1 VAQFGSADALGAL
14 GRRFESCHPDH
25 KTHFM
30 KMQEI
35 SELESFTVEEFQS
48 DFDNLMERIESGESF
63 IITSEHGSA
72 VMVPYKEVVQVFE
85 DCGVSDDIIHI
96 HTDHEEGS

>member
-1 VAQFGSADALGAL
+1 MVAHLFWEQRVVGSN
-14 GRRFESCHPDH
+14 PITPTH

-35 SELESFTVEEFQS
+35 SELQSFTVEEFQS
-48 DFDNLMERIESGESF
+48 DFDNLMDRVENGESL

-85 DCGVSDDIIHI
+85 DYNVSDDIIRI
-96 HTDHEEGS
+96 HTDHEEGC

>member
-1 VAQFGSADALGAL
+1 MVEHSLWERDVAGSN
-14 GRRFESCHPDH
+14 PVIPTH

-48 DFDNLMERIESGESF
+48 DFDNLMERIDNGESF

-85 DCGVSDDIIHI
+85 DCGVSEDIIRI

>member
-1 VAQFGSADALGAL
+1 MVEQALWERQAVGSN
-14 GRRFESCHPDH
+14 PIVPTH

-35 SELESFTVEEFQS
+35 SELQSFTVEEFQS
-48 DFDNLMERIESGESF
+48 DFDNLMNRVENGESF
-63 IITSEHGSA
+63 VIMSEHGNA

-85 DCGVSDDIIHI
+85 ECGVNDDIIRI
-96 HTDHEEGS
+96 HTNHEEGS

>member
-1 VAQFGSADALGAL
+1 MGRSEEGAVPST
-14 GRRFESCHPDH
+14 RTH

-35 SELESFTVEEFQS
+35 SELQSFTVEQFQS
-48 DFDNLMERIESGESF
+48 DFDNLITRVERGESF
-63 IITSEHGSA
+63 IITSDNGNA

-85 DCGVSDDIIHI
+85 ECGVDDDIIHI
-96 HTDHEEGS
+96 HTNHEEGS

>member
-1 VAQFGSADALGAL
+1 
-14 GRRFESCHPDH
+14 
-25 KTHFM
+25 M

-35 SELESFTVEEFQS
+35 SELQSFTVEEFQS
-48 DFDNLMERIESGESF
+48 DFDNLMNRVEQGESF
-63 IITSEHGSA
+63 IITSKHGNV

-85 DCGVSDDIIHI
+85 DCDVSDDIIRI